1 MLSLWQPET
10 YSWQLLQIAW
20 ISWLVDWTPSQEK
33 NRILPGQMEQEE
45 RLLLLKLHQIFRRFL
60 FLKLLKE
67 PRQSLIKVLHYLIL
81 LRMSRTMS
89 GFLTLGPPTTW
100 PLMLLTSRSLPCHN
114 EPALLML
121 MELYPRLQGM
131 AQSHYPL
138 RCLYIIPCFSLLSH
152 INCYLSY
159 YWSKLCGTY
168 LLYLLFRYSH
178 QGDN

>member
-1 MLSLWQPET
+1 MATRDILV
-10 YSWQLLQIAW
+10 QLLQIAW

-121 MELYPRLQGM
+121 TELYPRLQGM

-159 YWSKLCGTY
+159 YWSKLCVTY
-168 LLYLLFRYSH
+168 LLYFLFTSGYSH